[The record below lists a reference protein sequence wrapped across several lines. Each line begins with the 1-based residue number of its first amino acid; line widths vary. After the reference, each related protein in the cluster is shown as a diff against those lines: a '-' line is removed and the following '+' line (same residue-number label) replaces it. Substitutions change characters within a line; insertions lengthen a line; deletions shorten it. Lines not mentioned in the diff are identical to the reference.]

1 MIEKF
6 KELVLS
12 LDEKETNNI
21 ITLLALLLES
31 WEDDKINLYTEIQ
44 NFELTTIYKVLNLF
58 NEQTENIKSFIIKNI
73 LYNLYNEC

>member
-6 KELVLS
+6 KELTLL

-44 NFELTTIYKVLNLF
+44 DFELTTIYKVLNLF
-58 NEQTENIKSFIIKNI
+58 NEQTEEAS
-73 LYNLYNEC
+73 

>member
-21 ITLLALLLES
+21 ITLLTSLLDS

-44 NFELTTIYKVLNLF
+44 DFELTTIYKVLNLF
-58 NEQTENIKSFIIKNI
+58 RDDTQTE
-73 LYNLYNEC
+73 

>member
-12 LDEKETNNI
+12 LNEKETNNI
-21 ITLLALLLES
+21 ITLLTLLLDS

-44 NFELTTIYKVLNLF
+44 DFELTTIYKVLNLF
-58 NEQTENIKSFIIKNI
+58 NEQTEDAS
-73 LYNLYNEC
+73 

>member
-6 KELVLS
+6 KELVLL

-21 ITLLALLLES
+21 ITLLTLLLDS

-44 NFELTTIYKVLNLF
+44 DFELTTIYKVLNLF
-58 NEQTENIKSFIIKNI
+58 NEQTEYAS
-73 LYNLYNEC
+73 

>member
-6 KELVLS
+6 EQLVDS
-12 LDEKETNNI
+12 LDEKESNNI
-21 ITLLALLLES
+21 TTLLTLLLES

-58 NEQTENIKSFIIKNI
+58 RDDTQTETASIES
-73 LYNLYNEC
+73 E